1 MLTGLIKWL
10 WSDIKCV
17 DRLAFWCNS
26 YSMYTYR
33 VCSPK
38 MKERKAWSIWC
49 YCSASLPPHHHFR
62 FSLVKDHHLMSWA
75 RVETEP
81 QVSQLQEKKKKLSK
95 KEWKNIWIILIR
107 LTKFRCRVSPIIF
120 NNLLEIVLSSLPH
133 IWRITKLNTMMFF
146 CLFYVS
152 NCFKMKNLKS
162 KLWRKYKVSF
172 HTVNVI
178 LTLLWQHV
186 NTEEVCRKQGK
197 PEISFFRI

>member
-38 MKERKAWSIWC
+38 MKETKASSIWC
-49 YCSASLPPHHHFR
+49 YCSASLPPCHHFR

-81 QVSQLQEKKKKLSK
+81 QISQLKKKKQSK
-95 KEWKNIWIILIR
+95 KEWKNVWIILIR
-107 LTKFRCRVSPIIF
+107 LTKFRFRVGPIIF
-120 NNLLEIVLSSLPH
+120 NNLIVISSLPH
-133 IWRITKLNTMMFF
+133 IWNTTKLDTMMFF
-146 CLFYVS
+146 V
-152 NCFKMKNLKS
+152 CFMFQTALKWRIES
-162 KLWRKYKVSF
+162 QNYEGSIKFHFILW
-172 HTVNVI
+172 
-178 LTLLWQHV
+178 TLSWQHV